1 MVRRTPNGFE
11 QFTTWLYKAFWLF
24 CTLAILY
31 RVILYQN
38 VLGIVI
44 KSIQKFRIV
53 PSLIHNFLDKSF
65 EFMIC
70 QLSQR
75 QQKYNRNL

>member
-11 QFTTWLYKAFWLF
+11 QFMAWLHKMLLLF
-24 CTLAILY
+24 CTLAVLY

-44 KSIQKFRIV
+44 KSTQEI
-53 PSLIHNFLDKSF
+53 LDSSKPHTQFSG
-65 EFMIC
+65 
-70 QLSQR
+70 
-75 QQKYNRNL
+75 